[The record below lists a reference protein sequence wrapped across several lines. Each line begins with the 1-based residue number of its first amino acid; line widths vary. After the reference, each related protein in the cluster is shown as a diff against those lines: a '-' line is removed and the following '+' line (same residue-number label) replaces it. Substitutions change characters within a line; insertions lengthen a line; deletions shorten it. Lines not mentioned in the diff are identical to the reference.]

1 MRSFSVTDIG
11 KRRKINEDYIYTSD
25 EPIGNLSSLFIV
37 ADGMGGHNAGEY
49 ASMHAVNK
57 VVETIEKIRDERD
70 PENIIQSAIDESNA
84 YVYRLSRTDERFSGM
99 GTTLVVA
106 SCKDNKVVIANV
118 GDSRLYVVNESIK
131 QITVD
136 HSLVEEMVAKGIIDK
151 EAARNHPDKNMI
163 TRAIGVKE
171 YVLIDFFEICVE
183 SNDKILICTDGLTNM
198 LTDDEI
204 HQIINKSTDISEAG
218 NRLIDAAN
226 ENGGRDNIA
235 VVLVE
240 PFGGQND

>member
-84 YVYRLSRTDERFSGM
+84 YVYSLSRTDERFSGM

-106 SCKDNKVVIANV
+106 SCKDNRVVIANV

-204 HQIINKSTDISEAG
+204 HQIINESTDISEAG